1 MDPDVEQG
9 YRLHCVLSNLNRLD
23 IDKLDDADQ
32 ERVETA
38 RSLLEEVN
46 NLTRLDNGDETEAQS
61 DP

>member
-46 NLTRLDNGDETEAQS
+46 NLTRLDNGNETEAQS
-61 DP
+61 DS

>member
-46 NLTRLDNGDETEAQS
+46 NPKRLDNGNETEAQS
-61 DP
+61 DS

>member
-38 RSLLEEVN
+38 RSLLEEMN
-46 NLTRLDNGDETEAQS
+46 HLTRPDNGDETEAQS
-61 DP
+61 DS

>member
-61 DP
+61 DS